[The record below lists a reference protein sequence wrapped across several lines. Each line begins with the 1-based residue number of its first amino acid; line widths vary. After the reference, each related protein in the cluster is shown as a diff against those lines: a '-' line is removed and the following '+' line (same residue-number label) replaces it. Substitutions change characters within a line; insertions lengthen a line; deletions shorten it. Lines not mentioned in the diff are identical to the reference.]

1 VRSSCSVDVK
11 GYVVSSSQRRE
22 RFRSCSHTTD
32 DLLLPSCSLPLLS
45 PSFSRF
51 FLSQRTRFHHAQHCT
66 YTGNAQALCSSP
78 FLSFPLN
85 CQLRP
90 KAPSLEQA
98 LTNIG
103 IGISS
108 GLAGG
113 YTFCAPPSLSLSL
126 SLQPLSFL
134 RSFPSASSPLADPLS
149 THTGYG
155 HHIANGECSSE
166 SLTRRVEP
174 SVGSRTNGDEQ
185 R

>member
-1 VRSSCSVDVK
+1 MWFQAVK
-11 GYVVSSSQRRE
+11 GESGSEVAPTPPTT
-22 RFRSCSHTTD
+22 FSC
-32 DLLLPSCSLPLLS
+32 LL
-45 PSFSRF
+45 
-51 FLSQRTRFHHAQHCT
+51 
-66 YTGNAQALCSSP
+66 
-78 FLSFPLN
+78 
-85 CQLRP
+85 
-90 KAPSLEQA
+90 APSLSFLPLSPASFSLNELA
-98 LTNIG
+98 FTMPNI
-103 IGISS
+103 
-108 GLAGG
+108 
-113 YTFCAPPSLSLSL
+113 APIQGMLKRSVRPLFSPSPSTANYDRKPPHSNRLSPTSASASRAVSPAATPSVRPPLSLSL